1 MNKGGNN
8 VKNIIQ
14 IGDKLDLVQVEKE
27 EGEKKKQYTSQF
39 LDFLEEDKAKIAMP
53 MENLRIIPL
62 TVGDKYSLSFHTASG
77 LFQCDCEIVDR
88 YKEGNVYI
96 LVIQFTSAVEKC
108 QRRQF
113 YRLESIIDSR
123 YRVFSDEEE
132 RLLLKLKNNEFVSE
146 AARTTYETALEK
158 VQNNWQDAT
167 ITNISGG
174 GVRFN
179 SKQEV
184 PKEGK
189 IYMKIPIQLNGED
202 LLMELKARIVATV
215 PVFNRT
221 GLYETR
227 VEFIEIPIDDRE
239 DIVKYVFEQERRK
252 IKKGMM

>member
-1 MNKGGNN
+1 MKN
-8 VKNIIQ
+8 VIQ
-14 IGDKLDLVQVEKE
+14 IGDKLDLVQVENE
-27 EGEKKKQYTSQF
+27 EGRRKKQYTSQF
-39 LDFLEEDKAKIAMP
+39 LDFLENDKAKIAMP
-53 MENLRIIPL
+53 MENLKVIPL
-62 TVGDKYSLSFHTASG
+62 TVGDKYFLSIHTTSG
-77 LFQCDCEIVDR
+77 LFQCQCEIVDR

-96 LVIQFTSAVEKC
+96 LVVQFMSALEKC

-132 RLLLKLKNNEFVSE
+132 TLLIKLKNNAFASE
-146 AARTTYETALEK
+146 AARKACENALEK
-158 VQNNWQDAT
+158 VKNSWYDAT

-179 SKQEV
+179 SKQEI

-189 IYMKIPIQLNGED
+189 IYMNIPIQLNGEE
-202 LLMELKARIVATV
+202 LMMELKARIVTTA

-227 VEFIEIPIDDRE
+227 VEFVEIPLDDRE

-252 IKKGMM
+252 IKKGMI

>member
-1 MNKGGNN
+1 MNKGGND
-8 VKNIIQ
+8 VKNVIR

-39 LDFLEEDKAKIAMP
+39 LDFIEDDKAKIAMP
-53 MENLRIIPL
+53 MENLRVIPL
-62 TVGDKYSLSFHTASG
+62 AVGDKYAMSFHTVSG
-77 LFQCDCEIVDR
+77 LFQCQCEIVDR

-96 LVIQFTSAVEKC
+96 LVVQFTSALERC

-132 RLLLKLKNNEFVSE
+132 KLLIKLKNNAFTSE
-146 AARTTYETALEK
+146 AVRNACEKALEK
-158 VQNNWQDAT
+158 VQDSWQDAT

-179 SKQEV
+179 SKQEL

-189 IYMKIPIQLNGED
+189 IYMNIPLQLNGED
-202 LLMELKARIVATV
+202 LLMELKARIVATA

-227 VEFIEIPIDDRE
+227 VEFVEIPLDDRE

-252 IKKGMM
+252 IKKGMI